1 MEHKRGLLHIGFSS
15 MLSGEK
21 MSQLSLG
28 RANRM
33 WRGEQAVA
41 AKGSPEIR
49 TCNVRQHYK
58 CGELQANPWYPLTAR
73 ES

>member
-1 MEHKRGLLHIGFSS
+1 
-15 MLSGEK
+15 